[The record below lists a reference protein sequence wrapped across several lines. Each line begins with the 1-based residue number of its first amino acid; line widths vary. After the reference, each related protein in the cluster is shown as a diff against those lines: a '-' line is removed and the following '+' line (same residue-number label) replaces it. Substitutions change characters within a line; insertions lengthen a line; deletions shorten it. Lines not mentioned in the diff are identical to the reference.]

1 MLKIHKINVKSKNY
15 NDKYVAKSFSEI
27 STKITDEFKKI
38 SPDAVVIFGDRYE
51 MLAATISAYILKIN
65 IIHIAGGEKT
75 SGSLDEGFRHCI
87 TKLANL
93 HFPVAAEYKKRLL
106 QMGEN
111 PKTVFNYGSLNYDKI
126 KNNKFLG
133 KKI

>member
-1 MLKIHKINVKSKNY
+1 
-15 NDKYVAKSFSEI
+15 
-27 STKITDEFKKI
+27 
-38 SPDAVVIFGDRYE
+38 

-93 HFPVAAEYKKRLL
+93 HFPVAAEYKKDFYKWGKILKQYL
-106 QMGEN
+106 I
-111 PKTVFNYGSLNYDKI
+111 TVA
-126 KNNKFLG
+126 
-133 KKI
+133 